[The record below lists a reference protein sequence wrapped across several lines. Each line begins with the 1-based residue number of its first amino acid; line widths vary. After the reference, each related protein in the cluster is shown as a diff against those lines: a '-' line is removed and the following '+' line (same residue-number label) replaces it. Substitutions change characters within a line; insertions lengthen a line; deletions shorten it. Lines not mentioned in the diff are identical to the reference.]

1 MRIGTHP
8 ISNLRRHRVQPCT
21 TSAPWSVPRN
31 PSVGVGLHP
40 QLRAGRV
47 NRSADSRRHHD
58 LSKHHLF
65 YAVSP
70 VVVAS
75 CLTVLASWTGFG
87 SSPNIGMVAGVCAGA
102 ATVSFPAFQVRHLVR
117 TGSTAGVS
125 PVAWLLLFWVAA
137 AWSTHGA
144 VYNDPYQLSVNA
156 ICLPL
161 TGLVLYRIH
170 REHAFSARSVVGC
183 VVIVALSMAATIGGG
198 VLVSAASVVL
208 LSTLIGVYMV
218 VRLVTST
225 LVSGFSRRAAMA
237 SSVAQLLW
245 LTHALAM
252 DNAVVMVH
260 AFVVITW
267 NSAAVLAAGRRMPA
281 L

>member
-1 MRIGTHP
+1 MRIDTHS
-8 ISNLRRHRVQPCT
+8 ISNLRRLKAQPCT
-21 TSAPWSVPRN
+21 TSTPWNVPRN
-31 PSVGVGLHP
+31 PSVGVGQHP
-40 QLRAGRV
+40 QLRAGSVDRL
-47 NRSADSRRHHD
+47 ADSHRHHD
-58 LSKHHLF
+58 LAKHHLF
-65 YAVSP
+65 FAVSP
-70 VVVAS
+70 VVVAL
-75 CLTVLASWTGFG
+75 CLTVLAAWTGFG
-87 SSPNIGMVAGVCAGA
+87 SAPKLGTVAGVCAGI

-137 AWSTHGA
+137 AWSTHGV

-183 VVIVALSMAATIGGG
+183 IGIVALSMAATVVGG

-218 VRLVTST
+218 SRLATAT
-225 LVSGFSRRAAMA
+225 LASGFSRRATMA
-237 SSVAQLLW
+237 SSVAQILW

-252 DNAVVMVH
+252 NNAVVAVH
-260 AFVVITW
+260 AFVVIAW
-267 NSAAVLAAGRRMPA
+267 NSAAVLAASRRTPA